1 MSPPGPAPSV
11 GPTRA
16 KAPPSPPAALPCPS
30 GRPGTWLLHEVR
42 AEGRAGFPQPSA
54 TERRHCLLAAGQ
66 DAFFAACCYVWLSPR
81 SAYNKRE
88 PETLPGARQTPAGRW
103 GPVAAQEAP
112 CPEALSP
119 SPLGPRRRPAL
130 PLPGTLSLAGGR
142 ADAQPASLLRPQ
154 LSLEK
159 QRLPFCEG
167 QARFPNHEDG
177 EIRAFY

>member
-1 MSPPGPAPSV
+1 MSGGV
-11 GPTRA
+11 GLTRA
-16 KAPPSPPAALPCPS
+16 KAPPGLLAALPCSS
-30 GRPGTWLLHEVR
+30 GRPGTWLLREVG
-42 AEGRAGFPQPSA
+42 AEGRLSA
-54 TERRHCLLAAGQ
+54 ALSERCRSLLAAGQ
-66 DAFFAACCYVWLSPR
+66 DAFAACCYVWLSPR

-119 SPLGPRRRPAL
+119 SPLGPRRRLAL

-167 QARFPNHEDG
+167 QTRFPNHEDG

>member
-11 GPTRA
+11 EPTLSQGPTRPA
-16 KAPPSPPAALPCPS
+16 GCSAPPLGP
-30 GRPGTWLLHEVR
+30 TWDTLLREVGQR
-42 AEGRAGFPQPSA
+42 AEQAFRSPLPQSA
-54 TERRHCLLAAGQ
+54 AALLAAGQ

-130 PLPGTLSLAGGR
+130 PLPGTPSLAGGR
-142 ADAQPASLLRPQ
+142 ADARPASLLRPQ

-159 QRLPFCEG
+159 QRLPLCEG
-167 QARFPNHEDG
+167 QTRFPNHEDG